1 MNSQNNP
8 LLNSIILHNIYFF
21 TSKAYEVCKRR
32 IIGLN
37 ACLPGI
43 PQHFTDNER
52 DIHMSSLVPFD
63 SISMVKIYLIFTP
76 CIARLQFEF
85 TLLFL
90 TPPYS
95 MATIFYFI
103 IAYGKVEYRVPYPT
117 IPCSIILYLTLHHSS
132 LHYPI
137 LPYPTLLFFTLPY
150 PTPCSH
156 PPLHVPYSLL
166 HLTRNRM
173 ITGN

>member
-95 MATIFYFI
+95 MATIFHFI
-103 IAYGKVEYRVPYPT
+103 IAYG
-117 IPCSIILYLTLHHSS
+117 
-132 LHYPI
+132 
-137 LPYPTLLFFTLPY
+137 
-150 PTPCSH
+150 
-156 PPLHVPYSLL
+156 
-166 HLTRNRM
+166 
-173 ITGN
+173 